1 MNREAIYSA
10 LWARLPQGQFAH
22 ASRRVRMYTDLA
34 NGEFPSLMMSQGTEV
49 SQKVTRQP
57 VKWTFSVELL
67 IYVHTGGDLRNI
79 PAVLLNPLIDAVTDS
94 LRSDPAFA
102 ELTLGGLVERCSVEG
117 EITTDGGSLD
127 VHGFA
132 IIPVTIVVSDN

>member
-1 MNREAIYSA
+1 MNREEIYSA
-10 LWARLPQGQFAH
+10 LWARLPQDQFAY

-34 NGEFPSLMMSQGTEV
+34 DGEFPSLMMSQGPEV
-49 SQKVTRQP
+49 AQKVTRQP

-67 IYVHTGGDLRNI
+67 IYVHTGGDLNDV
-79 PAVLLNPLIDAVTDS
+79 PAMHLNPLVDIVTNA
-94 LRSDPAFA
+94 LKPDPAFA

-132 IIPVTIVVSDN
+132 IIPVTIVVPDN